1 MLQPDPALR
10 HKGSGVYA
18 AQKLVFYLG
27 TVSLKPFVPRE
38 YVLGPQRLNFVVKDK
53 TSSSQS
59 CESPFGWRQFSR
71 MGKKS
76 CGSPHMPAE
85 GGWRGER
92 LCRVEGIESRMRFFR
107 PGIHRCLL
115 LQRTLAV
122 TNRLYCQGLVRA
134 ELSTNV
140 AFCSPSHLKLRGP
153 CQEKQGCGRR

>member
-85 GGWRGER
+85 EG
-92 LCRVEGIESRMRFFR
+92 VEGRKVMPSGRDRVKNEIFPARYSSMFVTTKNACGHKPSLL
-107 PGIHRCLL
+107 PGTCEGRTVHQRCLL
-115 LQRTLAV
+115 LSVPLETP
-122 TNRLYCQGLVRA
+122 RA
-134 ELSTNV
+134 LPGKTRV
-140 AFCSPSHLKLRGP
+140 W
-153 CQEKQGCGRR
+153 